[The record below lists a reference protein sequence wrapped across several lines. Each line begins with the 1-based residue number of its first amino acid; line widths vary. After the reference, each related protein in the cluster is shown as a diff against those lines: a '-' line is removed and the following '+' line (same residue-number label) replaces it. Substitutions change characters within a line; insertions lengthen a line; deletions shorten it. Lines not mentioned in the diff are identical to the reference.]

1 MLLNLSFD
9 SLYLNYPTSFFN
21 NHLLIADCPSG
32 YVSYDEH
39 CYGFVEESK
48 TWKEAQ
54 DWCKEVGDRYDLV
67 VIDNENEN
75 QFLIDH
81 RNKKHIGNQYW
92 IGLKRL
98 STSADQSEEF
108 AWVHGSDNGF
118 RDWKDRNP
126 DVIL

>member
-1 MLLNLSFD
+1 M
-9 SLYLNYPTSFFN
+9 
-21 NHLLIADCPSG
+21 
-32 YVSYDEH
+32 
-39 CYGFVEESK
+39 
-48 TWKEAQ
+48 
-54 DWCKEVGDRYDLV
+54 V

-98 STSADQSEEF
+98 STSADRSADF

-126 DVIL
+126 DVILYNHSYTIVIQTIILLKIKEIFK